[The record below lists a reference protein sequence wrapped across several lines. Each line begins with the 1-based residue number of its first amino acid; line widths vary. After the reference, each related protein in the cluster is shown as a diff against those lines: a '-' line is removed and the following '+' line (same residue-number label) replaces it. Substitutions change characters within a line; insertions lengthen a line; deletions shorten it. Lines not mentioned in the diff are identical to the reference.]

1 MKSSSV
7 KLLITLLLF
16 GAALPLYSQNWLD
29 RVVAVV
35 GGEAILE
42 SDVDNQYNYLLI
54 NGEKDRGDLRCLVL
68 EQLLVSKLL
77 YDKAIQDSLEVS
89 DEQVT
94 AELDRRVGMVIRQ
107 MGSESEFVRV
117 YGKTIAQFK
126 QDTYDDIKQ
135 NLLVEQQRE
144 VLMSEAK
151 VTPREVRA
159 FFRSL
164 PKDSLGFLPAEVQ
177 VYQIVMVPPFD
188 PESKKQARA
197 TLAEIREKIVNE
209 GKDFGLQAIEH
220 SEDPGSGRQGG
231 KLGEVRRGMMVPEF
245 EEVIYRLRPGEV
257 SEVFES
263 EYGYHIA
270 KVHKRVGEVVECS
283 HILKKPARS
292 ANADKLVVDSLNR
305 IRNMIIKDSIT
316 FERAAIRYS
325 HDRTTRDCGGCVSNP
340 QTGELRM
347 PMDQLD
353 PELYFKLDE
362 LKAGEISKPLELKM
376 PDGTRAYHILYLK
389 RKIPPHVPNLDDD
402 YTKIYNAAL
411 QTKQAEAF
419 DKWLEQARS
428 NIFIEIK
435 PTECSNA
442 LKSWIQ

>member
-16 GAALPLYSQNWLD
+16 GAALPMYSQNWLD

-94 AELDRRVGMVIRQ
+94 AELDRRIATVIRQ

-135 NLLVEQQRE
+135 NLLVDQQRE

-188 PESKKQARA
+188 PESKKQAQA
-197 TLAEIREKIVNE
+197 ALTEIRAKIVNE

-270 KVHKRVGEVVECS
+270 KVHKRVGEVVDCS

-292 ANADKLVVDSLNR
+292 ANADKLVVDSLSR

-340 QTGELRM
+340 QTGELRI

>member
-1 MKSSSV
+1 M
-7 KLLITLLLF
+7 
-16 GAALPLYSQNWLD
+16 YSQNWLD

-94 AELDRRVGMVIRQ
+94 AELDRRIATVIRQ

-135 NLLVEQQRE
+135 NLLVDQQRE

-188 PESKKQARA
+188 PESKKQAQA
-197 TLAEIREKIVNE
+197 ALTEIRAKIVNE

-270 KVHKRVGEVVECS
+270 KVHKRVGEVVDCS

-292 ANADKLVVDSLNR
+292 ANADKLVVDSLSR

-340 QTGELRM
+340 QTGELRI